1 MEIVELKI
9 AKIVYGK
16 YPSVQSSEFISLQ
29 LFSVKQALQKY
40 WEYDIDDH
48 QISVNFK
55 QTCGGMDYNILCKIM
70 PGFEIS
76 NNEAE
81 QRNMEP
87 QVKTEGKLKQRD
99 SVTDILFN
107 IAVEH
112 VI

>member
-1 MEIVELKI
+1 
-9 AKIVYGK
+9 
-16 YPSVQSSEFISLQ
+16 
-29 LFSVKQALQKY
+29 
-40 WEYDIDDH
+40 
-48 QISVNFK
+48 
-55 QTCGGMDYNILCKIM
+55 M

-112 VI
+112 VIWKETLKQNGILNTRDGVYGRVKNR